1 MANTGNL
8 MQQLRH
14 MQQPGLDAL
23 ALRLNTIY
31 SAKGV
36 TSVANQYGRQRRLC
50 ELFGIGGH
58 NLSFEDRMWITSW
71 NTIMGINFMCPHL
84 YQYSLKG
91 ERKRDY
97 PPAISH
103 QQPYWPYNGL
113 FEDFSAR
120 LCYFA
125 TAGVNEPDICVI
137 HPQESAYLETQ
148 TSLLHPPACRSR
160 YWPG

>member
-1 MANTGNL
+1 MINTGNL

-50 ELFGIGGH
+50 ELFGIGSH

-84 YQYSLKG
+84 YQ
-91 ERKRDY
+91 
-97 PPAISH
+97 
-103 QQPYWPYNGL
+103 
-113 FEDFSAR
+113 
-120 LCYFA
+120 
-125 TAGVNEPDICVI
+125 
-137 HPQESAYLETQ
+137 
-148 TSLLHPPACRSR
+148 
-160 YWPG
+160 

>member
-1 MANTGNL
+1 M
-8 MQQLRH
+8 
-14 MQQPGLDAL
+14 
-23 ALRLNTIY
+23 
-31 SAKGV
+31 
-36 TSVANQYGRQRRLC
+36 C

-97 PPAISH
+97 PLRD
-103 QQPYWPYNGL
+103 QPSAALLAVQRLIRGL
-113 FEDFSAR
+113 FRQALLFRDGRSERAR
-120 LCYFA
+120 YMRDPS
-125 TAGVNEPDICVI
+125 AGVGLPGDPDQLDYTHRRAV
-137 HPQESAYLETQ
+137 
-148 TSLLHPPACRSR
+148 SR